1 MNLRSSYFISLVAS
15 AMILTLSM
23 GCSGVKNCVPPALNL
38 PEELAGNSIDST
50 TIADLAWWEI
60 YTDSALVA
68 IINETLVNNR
78 DLLAA
83 GAKVE
88 QMRELYGLSKANFFP
103 TVGGNVYGNYET
115 NDYKD
120 EKKVRDP
127 EYGLKAT
134 ISWETDLWGGLKWAR
149 RKGDADFMA
158 SIENRRAMMMTLIAE
173 TASTYFQ
180 LIALDNELSIVRQ
193 TLATREENV
202 RMAKLRFEGGLTP
215 ETVYQQAQVEYATTA
230 ALVPN
235 LERQIEMAK
244 SALTLLMGRYPEKE
258 LARGRLS
265 LERAIPDYLP
275 VGLPSTLLQRRPD
288 LRMSEQQLRSALAGV
303 GVAYANRFPNFRIA
317 LTGGWENN
325 SLKGF
330 FSSPFSYTIGQITGT
345 ILDFG
350 RNKRKYRAAIAAYD
364 QARYAYEQDVLE
376 AFKEVSDAVETFQ
389 RRRQTTS
396 LRRDLREA
404 AGKYVELANLQY
416 RSGIL
421 AYIDVLDAQRRFFE
435 AQIGL
440 SNAVRDEY
448 LALVNLYKVL
458 GGGWNQ

>member
-303 GVAYANRFPNFRIA
+303 GVAYANRFP
-317 LTGGWENN
+317 
-325 SLKGF
+325 K
-330 FSSPFSYTIGQITGT
+330 IG
-345 ILDFG
+345 
-350 RNKRKYRAAIAAYD
+350 RAH
-364 QARYAYEQDVLE
+364 V
-376 AFKEVSDAVETFQ
+376 
-389 RRRQTTS
+389 
-396 LRRDLREA
+396 
-404 AGKYVELANLQY
+404 
-416 RSGIL
+416 
-421 AYIDVLDAQRRFFE
+421 
-435 AQIGL
+435 
-440 SNAVRDEY
+440 
-448 LALVNLYKVL
+448 
-458 GGGWNQ
+458 